1 MGTDGH
7 CALCLGVNVDRLID
21 GGDPVARLMMIM
33 IMDFYCPL
41 ECPFSHDTAIRKMFC
56 TFVIWKLFGNRL
68 EVVWKSFG
76 SCLEVVW
83 KLFGSRLEVV
93 WKLFGSCRTA
103 FIQ

>member
-41 ECPFSHDTAIRKMFC
+41 ECF
-56 TFVIWKLFGNRL
+56 FGMTL
-68 EVVWKSFG
+68 PSEKCFAHLSFG

-83 KLFGSRLEVV
+83 KLFGSRLGVV
-93 WKLFGSCRTA
+93 WKLFGSCLEVVWKSFGSCCTA
-103 FIQ
+103 FI